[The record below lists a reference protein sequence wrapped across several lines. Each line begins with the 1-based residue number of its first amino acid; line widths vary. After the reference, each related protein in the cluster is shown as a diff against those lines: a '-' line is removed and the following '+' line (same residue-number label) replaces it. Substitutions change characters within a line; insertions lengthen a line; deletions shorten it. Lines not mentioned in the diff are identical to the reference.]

1 MSFANFDIEAQRAT
15 SEGNSGKNI
24 ERQQTQSQN
33 ELDTIIYKASD
44 QLQLFNNLISQ
55 FDAKKKLIGSKRDKI
70 QLRDNASALIS
81 KISDMDS
88 AIQILVENLSHLI
101 NKKLGDKRQI
111 VNDDDDDS
119 APKLE
124 ITQKQMVIKERLVSE
139 FNELHKQFQRSARQY
154 AEKARAYPVKDDI
167 QRQETSDERT
177 PLMDNEHGKNE
188 QQVAVQEQTQDQIDE
203 TELQYHLML
212 TQERNENIN
221 QINEGILE
229 INSIFKDL
237 GELVNQQGEQLDTVE
252 DNILQLSGNTQQA
265 ERELMKAHE
274 YQKKKSKW
282 SCILLFALCIF
293 VLVIVLAVLS

>member
-1 MSFANFDIEAQRAT
+1 MSFANFDIESQR
-15 SEGNSGKNI
+15 SVSKGNNEHI
-24 ERQQTQSQN
+24 ERHQSQSQN
-33 ELDTIIYKASD
+33 ELDTIIDKASD
-44 QLQLFNNLISQ
+44 QLQLFSNLISQ
-55 FDAKKKLIGSKRDKI
+55 FDAKKKLIGSKRDYM
-70 QLRDNASALIS
+70 QLRDNANALIS

-88 AIQILVENLSHLI
+88 AIQILIENLSHLI
-101 NKKLGDKRQI
+101 NKKLGHKRQGT
-111 VNDDDDDS
+111 NDDQEGS
-119 APKLE
+119 SSKLE

-154 AEKARAYPVKDDI
+154 TEKTRAYPVKDDI
-167 QRQETSDERT
+167 PRQETSDERT
-177 PLMDNEHGKNE
+177 PLMHSDHRETG
-188 QQVAVQEQTQDQIDE
+188 QQVAVQEPSQDQIDE

-212 TQERNENIN
+212 TEERNQNIN

-265 ERELMKAHE
+265 ERELTKAHE

>member
-1 MSFANFDIEAQRAT
+1 MSFANFDIESQR
-15 SEGNSGKNI
+15 SVSKGNNEHI
-24 ERQQTQSQN
+24 ERHQSQSQN
-33 ELDTIIYKASD
+33 ELDTIIDKASD
-44 QLQLFNNLISQ
+44 QLQLFSNLISQ
-55 FDAKKKLIGSKRDKI
+55 FDAKKKLIGSKRDYM
-70 QLRDNASALIS
+70 QLRDNANALIS

-88 AIQILVENLSHLI
+88 AIQILIENLSHLI
-101 NKKLGDKRQI
+101 NKKLGDKRQDT
-111 VNDDDDDS
+111 NDDQEGS
-119 APKLE
+119 SSKLE

-154 AEKARAYPVKDDI
+154 TEKTRAYPVKDDI
-167 QRQETSDERT
+167 PRQETSDERT
-177 PLMDNEHGKNE
+177 PLIHSDHGENGK
-188 QQVAVQEQTQDQIDE
+188 QVAVQEPSQDQIDE

-212 TQERNENIN
+212 TEERNQNIN

-265 ERELMKAHE
+265 ERELTKAHE

>member
-1 MSFANFDIEAQRAT
+1 MSFANFDIEAQR
-15 SEGNSGKNI
+15 SVSKGNKENI
-24 ERQQTQSQN
+24 ERHQSQSQN
-33 ELDTIIYKASD
+33 ELDTIIDKASD
-44 QLQLFNNLISQ
+44 QLQLFSNLISQ
-55 FDAKKKLIGSKRDKI
+55 FDAKKKLIGSKRDYM

-101 NKKLGDKRQI
+101 NKKLGDKRQGI
-111 VNDDDDDS
+111 NDDHEDS
-119 APKLE
+119 KSKLE

-139 FNELHKQFQRSARQY
+139 FNELHKQFQKSARQY
-154 AEKARAYPVKDDI
+154 TEKTRVYPVKDDI
-167 QRQETSDERT
+167 PRQESSDERT
-177 PLMDNEHGKNE
+177 PLIDSEHGKNG
-188 QQVAVQEQTQDQIDE
+188 QQISVQEPSQDQIDE

-212 TQERNENIN
+212 TQERNQNIN

-265 ERELMKAHE
+265 ERELTKAHE

>member
-1 MSFANFDIEAQRAT
+1 MSFANFDIEAQR
-15 SEGNSGKNI
+15 SVSKGNNKDI
-24 ERQQTQSQN
+24 ERNQSNSQN
-33 ELDTIIYKASD
+33 ELDTIIDKASD
-44 QLQLFNNLISQ
+44 QLQLFSNLISQ
-55 FDAKKKLIGSKRDKI
+55 FDAKRKLIGSKRDYI
-70 QLRDNASALIS
+70 QLRDNANALIS

-88 AIQILVENLSHLI
+88 AIQILIENLSHLI
-101 NKKLGDKRQI
+101 NKKLGDKRQGT
-111 VNDDDDDS
+111 NDDREGS
-119 APKLE
+119 SPRLE

-154 AEKARAYPVKDDI
+154 TEKTRAYPVKDDI
-167 QRQETSDERT
+167 PIQEASNERT
-177 PLMDNEHGKNE
+177 PLIENEHGKTG
-188 QQVAVQEQTQDQIDE
+188 QQMVQEPSQDQIDE

-212 TQERNENIN
+212 TQERNQNIN

-265 ERELMKAHE
+265 ERELTKAHE

>member
-1 MSFANFDIEAQRAT
+1 MSFANFDIEAQR
-15 SEGNSGKNI
+15 SVSKGNNENI
-24 ERQQTQSQN
+24 ERHQSQSQN
-33 ELDTIIYKASD
+33 ELDTIIDKASD
-44 QLQLFNNLISQ
+44 QLQLFSNLISQ
-55 FDAKKKLIGSKRDKI
+55 FDAKKKLIGSKRDYI
-70 QLRDNASALIS
+70 QLRDNAGALIS

-88 AIQILVENLSHLI
+88 AIQILIENLSHLI
-101 NKKLGDKRQI
+101 NKKLGDKRHGT
-111 VNDDDDDS
+111 NDDQEDS
-119 APKLE
+119 SSKLE

-154 AEKARAYPVKDDI
+154 TEKTRTYPVKDDI
-167 QRQETSDERT
+167 PRQDERT
-177 PLMDNEHGKNE
+177 PLIDSEQGKTG
-188 QQVAVQEQTQDQIDE
+188 QQVAVQEPSQDQIDE

-212 TQERNENIN
+212 TQERNQNIN

-265 ERELMKAHE
+265 ERELTKAHE

>member
-1 MSFANFDIEAQRAT
+1 MSFANFDIEAQR
-15 SEGNSGKNI
+15 SVSKGNNENI
-24 ERQQTQSQN
+24 ERHQSQSQN
-33 ELDTIIYKASD
+33 ELDTIIDKASD
-44 QLQLFNNLISQ
+44 QLQLFSNLISQ
-55 FDAKKKLIGSKRDKI
+55 FDAKKKLIGSKRDYI
-70 QLRDNASALIS
+70 QLRDNAGALIS

-88 AIQILVENLSHLI
+88 AIQILIENLSHLI
-101 NKKLGDKRQI
+101 NKKLGDKRQGT
-111 VNDDDDDS
+111 NDDQEGS
-119 APKLE
+119 SSKLE

-154 AEKARAYPVKDDI
+154 IEKTRTYPVKDDI
-167 QRQETSDERT
+167 PRQDERT
-177 PLMDNEHGKNE
+177 PLIDSEQGKTG
-188 QQVAVQEQTQDQIDE
+188 QQVAVQEPSQDQIDE

-212 TQERNENIN
+212 TQERNQNIN

-265 ERELMKAHE
+265 ERELTKAHE

>member
-1 MSFANFDIEAQRAT
+1 MSFANFDIESQR
-15 SEGNSGKNI
+15 SVSKGNNEHI
-24 ERQQTQSQN
+24 ERHQSQSQN
-33 ELDTIIYKASD
+33 ELDTIIDKASD
-44 QLQLFNNLISQ
+44 QLQLFSNLISQ
-55 FDAKKKLIGSKRDKI
+55 FDAKKKLIGSKRDYM
-70 QLRDNASALIS
+70 QLRDNANALIS

-88 AIQILVENLSHLI
+88 AIQILIENLSHLI
-101 NKKLGDKRQI
+101 NKKLGDKRQDT
-111 VNDDDDDS
+111 NDDQEGS
-119 APKLE
+119 SSKLE

-154 AEKARAYPVKDDI
+154 TEKTRAYPVKDDI
-167 QRQETSDERT
+167 PRQETSDERT
-177 PLMDNEHGKNE
+177 PLMHSDHRETG
-188 QQVAVQEQTQDQIDE
+188 QQVAVQEPSQDQIDE

-212 TQERNENIN
+212 TEERNQNIN